1 MRNGLTLA
9 FLLSTASVLAA
20 LSVNG
25 CVPLVAGAATSTG
38 VAVAQDRSVGA
49 ALDDTGIAANVNG
62 LLLKESGTL
71 FRKVG
76 VEVNEGRVLL
86 TGAVSTPDDRIKATM
101 VTWRARGVKEVIN
114 ELQVTD
120 KGGVISFTKDAWITT
135 QLRAKILTDTKVL
148 DINYSVETVNGVIY
162 LLGIAQSQAEL
173 DRVTS
178 YARNI
183 SGVERVVSYVRVP
196 AGANS
201 GAAATPG
208 ATQNSPNT
216 DDSFVTPP
224 PASDGGADPNSD
236 LVIQSAPIGQP

>member
-1 MRNGLTLA
+1 MRNLLTLNS
-9 FLLSTASVLAA
+9 LLTSVTVLMT
-20 LSVNG
+20 LLVNG
-25 CVPLVAGAATSTG
+25 CIPLVAGAATSTG
-38 VAVAQDRSVGA
+38 VAVVQDRSVGA
-49 ALDDTGIAANVNG
+49 AIDDTGITANVNG
-62 LLLKESGTL
+62 LLLQESGTL

-162 LLGIAQSQAEL
+162 LLGIAQNQAEL

-196 AGANS
+196 AGTNS
-201 GAAATPG
+201 GAAASPG
-208 ATQNSPNT
+208 APQNTS
-216 DDSFVTPP
+216 DSFVTPP